1 MQIKLRFAKENTRG
15 KMEKNTTKIGT
26 FEKICF
32 ASGEIYGSGGVAI
45 LSLLYLWFLVNI
57 LRIPIGI
64 ASTIIMLARF
74 WDAFTDPIMGSISDN
89 TRTKWG
95 RRIPY
100 IFLSGLL
107 IIVALF
113 VLFMPI
119 QGWTNT
125 AGKVAYVVF
134 AHLFYSTVS
143 TIFNVPYLSL
153 TSEISENVKQR
164 SSMNFLRL
172 AMGML
177 STAICYLVI
186 SALKDLLI
194 VDPVSGVAKITE
206 TQFSLIIAGVFSVLF
221 AVPIMLTALFCKERT
236 PLPNEKL
243 RFSFKNILETFKL
256 KCFRRLL
263 LMYVFSFVCNEII
276 ANVIMMYVFN
286 VTGGSSVKILG
297 LSLSAIANMSMLIGA
312 ALIMPVSFTMLQKKV
327 AKPVIFMCGIPMF
340 IIGAIGLAAFPTNT
354 SMPALIIL
362 PLAIAG
368 IGFGMAQMIPWL
380 VFPDVV
386 DVAELKSNDRNP
398 GAYNSTMTFFKKFA
412 SGFAVL
418 IVGWVLQGFGY
429 DEQLGTNALQPQS
442 AVLGM
447 RLVLGISIPLCLIIA
462 FIGAYMIKLTTKKS
476 ERIRYF
482 VDKQRNNELES
493 LPEEEKLELEALKK
507 ELF

>member
-1 MQIKLRFAKENTRG
+1 MN
-15 KMEKNTTKIGT
+15 KNTSKIGI
-26 FEKICF
+26 FEKMSF
-32 ASGEIYGSGGVAI
+32 AVGEIYGSGGVAI

-57 LRIPIGI
+57 LKIPAGT
-64 ASTIIMLARF
+64 AGTIIMLARF

-107 IIVALF
+107 IVVALF

-119 QGWTNT
+119 QGWSST

-153 TSEISENVKQR
+153 SSEISEDLKERN
-164 SSMNFLRL
+164 SMNFVRL

-186 SALKDLLI
+186 SALKDMLI
-194 VDPVSGVAKITE
+194 VDPATGVAKLTE
-206 TQFSLIIAGVFSVLF
+206 TQFSLIVAGVFSVLF
-221 AVPIMLTALFCKERT
+221 SVPILLTALFCKERS

-243 RFSFKNILETFKL
+243 RFSFKNILATFKL

-286 VTGGSSVKILG
+286 VTGGSDVKILG

-312 ALIMPVSFTMLQKKV
+312 ALIMPISFTMLQKKV
-327 AKPVIFMCGIPMF
+327 AKPIIFMCGIPMF
-340 IIGAIGLAAFPTNT
+340 IIGAISLAAFPLHST
-354 SMPALIIL
+354 MPVLIIL

-368 IGFGMAQMIPWL
+368 LGFGMAQMIPWL

-412 SGFAVL
+412 SGIAVL

-429 DEQLGTNALQPQS
+429 DEQLGTNALQPES

-447 RLVLGISIPLCLIIA
+447 RLILGISIPICLVIA
-462 FIGAYMIKLTTKKS
+462 FLGAYMIKITTRKS

-482 VDKQRNNELES
+482 VQKQRDNDLELLSTEEQQELE
-493 LPEEEKLELEALKK
+493 LLKK

>member
-1 MQIKLRFAKENTRG
+1 MKE
-15 KMEKNTTKIGT
+15 KSTKIGV
-26 FEKICF
+26 FEKISF
-32 ASGEIYGSGGVAI
+32 SVGEIYGSGGVAI
-45 LSLLYLWFLVNI
+45 LSLLYLWFLINI
-57 LRIPIGI
+57 LKIPAGT
-64 ASTIIMLARF
+64 AGTIIMLARF

-107 IIVALF
+107 IVVALF

-119 QGWTNT
+119 QGWSSV

-153 TSEISENVKQR
+153 SSEISENLKER
-164 SSMNFLRL
+164 NSMNFLRL

-186 SALKDLLI
+186 SALKDMLI
-194 VDPVSGVAKITE
+194 IDPATGVAKLTE
-206 TQFSLIIAGVFSVLF
+206 TQFSLIVAGVFAVLF

-236 PLPNEKL
+236 PLPKEKL
-243 RFSFKNILETFKL
+243 KFSFKNILATFKL

-286 VTGGSSVKILG
+286 VTGGSGVKILG

-312 ALIMPVSFTMLQKKV
+312 ALIMPISFTMLQKKV
-327 AKPVIFMCGIPMF
+327 AKPVIFMCGLPMF

-354 SMPALIIL
+354 SVPALIIL

-368 IGFGMAQMIPWL
+368 LGFGMAQMIPWL

-412 SGFAVL
+412 SGVAVL

-429 DEQLGTNALQPQS
+429 NEQLGTNELQPQS

-447 RLVLGISIPLCLIIA
+447 RLILGISIPLCLIVA
-462 FIGAYMIKLTTKKS
+462 FIGAYMIKITTKKS

-482 VDKQRNNELES
+482 VGKQRNDELDMLTES
-493 LPEEEKLELEALKK
+493 EVQELDNLKK

>member
-1 MQIKLRFAKENTRG
+1 MK
-15 KMEKNTTKIGT
+15 KNASKIGI
-26 FEKICF
+26 FEKFSF
-32 ASGEIYGSGGVAI
+32 AVGEIYGSGGVAI
-45 LSLLYLWFLVNI
+45 LSLLYLWFLINI
-57 LRIPIGI
+57 IKIPAGM
-64 ASTIIMLARF
+64 AGTIIMLARF

-100 IFLSGLL
+100 IFASGIL
-107 IIVALF
+107 IVIALF

-119 QGWTNT
+119 QGWTSL

-153 TSEISENVKQR
+153 SSEISENLKER
-164 SSMNFLRL
+164 NSMNFVRL

-177 STAICYLVI
+177 STAVCYLVI
-186 SALKDLLI
+186 SALKDMLI
-194 VDPVSGVAKITE
+194 VDEVTGVAKLTE
-206 TQFSLIIAGVFSVLF
+206 TQFALIVAGIFAVMF
-221 AVPIMLTALFCKERT
+221 AVPILLTALFCKERT

-243 RFSFKNILETFKL
+243 KFSFKNILETFKL

-286 VTGGSSVKILG
+286 VTGGSSIKIAG
-297 LSLSAIANMSMLIGA
+297 FSLSAIANMSMLLGA
-312 ALIMPVSFTMLQKKV
+312 AVIMPVSFTMLQKKV

-340 IIGAIGLAAFPTNT
+340 VIGAIGLAAFPTNT

-380 VFPDVV
+380 VFPDVC

-412 SGFAVL
+412 SGVAVL

-442 AVLGM
+442 AILGM
-447 RLVLGISIPLCLIIA
+447 RLILGISIPLCLIVA
-462 FIGAYMIKLTTKKS
+462 FVGAYMIKITTKKS
-476 ERIRYF
+476 ERVRYF
-482 VDKQRNNELES
+482 VEKQRNNELEN
-493 LPEEEKLELEALKK
+493 LCEEEKSELETLKK

>member
-1 MQIKLRFAKENTRG
+1 M
-15 KMEKNTTKIGT
+15 KNNSAKIGV
-26 FEKICF
+26 FEKFSF
-32 ASGEIYGSGGVAI
+32 AVGEIYGSGGVAI

-57 LRIPIGI
+57 IKIPAG
-64 ASTIIMLARF
+64 AAGTIIMLARF
-74 WDAFTDPIMGSISDN
+74 WDAFTDPIMGSLSDN

-100 IFLSGLL
+100 IFVSGLL
-107 IIVALF
+107 IVVAVF

-119 QGWTNT
+119 QGFSSL
-125 AGKVAYVVF
+125 AGKIAYVVF
-134 AHLFYSTVS
+134 AHLFYSTIS
-143 TIFNVPYLSL
+143 TVFNVPYLSL
-153 TSEISENVKQR
+153 TSEISENVKER
-164 SSMNFLRL
+164 NSMNFLRL

-177 STAICYLVI
+177 STAVCYLII
-186 SALKDLLI
+186 SALKDMLI
-194 VDPVSGVAKITE
+194 VDEVTGVAKLTE
-206 TQFSLIIAGVFSVLF
+206 TQFAFAVSGIFAAMF

-276 ANVIMMYVFN
+276 ANIIMMYVFN
-286 VTGGSSVKILG
+286 VTGGSNIKILG
-297 LSLSAIANMSMLIGA
+297 FSLSAIANMSMLLGA

-340 IIGAIGLAAFPTNT
+340 IIGAIGLAAFPTTTNV
-354 SMPALIIL
+354 PALIIL
-362 PLAIAG
+362 PLAVAG
-368 IGFGMAQMIPWL
+368 LGFGMAQMIPWL
-380 VFPDVV
+380 VFPDIV

-412 SGFAVL
+412 SGVAVL

-429 DEQLGTNALQPQS
+429 DEQLGTNVLQPYS
-442 AVLGM
+442 AVFGM
-447 RLVLGISIPLCLIIA
+447 KLILGISIPVCLIVS
-462 FIGAYMIKLTTKKS
+462 FVGAYMIKITTKKS

-482 VDKQRNNELES
+482 VEKQRNNELEN
-493 LPEEEKLELEALKK
+493 LAEDEKAELEELKK

>member
-1 MQIKLRFAKENTRG
+1 MN
-15 KMEKNTTKIGT
+15 KNTSKIGI
-26 FEKICF
+26 FEKMSF
-32 ASGEIYGSGGVAI
+32 AVGEIYGSGGVAI

-57 LRIPIGI
+57 LKIPAGT
-64 ASTIIMLARF
+64 AGTIIMLARF

-107 IIVALF
+107 IVVALF

-119 QGWTNT
+119 QGWSST

-153 TSEISENVKQR
+153 SSEISEDLKERN
-164 SSMNFLRL
+164 SMNFVRL

-186 SALKDLLI
+186 SALKDMLI
-194 VDPVSGVAKITE
+194 VDPATGVAKLTE
-206 TQFSLIIAGVFSVLF
+206 TQFSLIVAGVFSVLF
-221 AVPIMLTALFCKERT
+221 AVPILLTALFCKERT

-243 RFSFKNILETFKL
+243 RFSFKNILATFKL

-286 VTGGSSVKILG
+286 VTGGSDVKILG

-312 ALIMPVSFTMLQKKV
+312 ALIMPISFTMLQKKV
-327 AKPVIFMCGIPMF
+327 AKPIIFMCGIPMF
-340 IIGAIGLAAFPTNT
+340 IIGAISLAAFPLLST
-354 SMPALIIL
+354 MPVLIIL

-368 IGFGMAQMIPWL
+368 LGFGMAQMIPWL

-412 SGFAVL
+412 SGIAVL

-429 DEQLGTNALQPQS
+429 DEQLGTNALQPES

-447 RLVLGISIPLCLIIA
+447 RLILGISIPICLVIA
-462 FIGAYMIKLTTKKS
+462 FLGAYMIKITTRKS

-482 VDKQRNNELES
+482 VQRQRDNDLELLSTEEQQELE
-493 LPEEEKLELEALKK
+493 LLKK